1 MTLSIR
7 ARLTFW
13 YSSIVVI
20 VLVTAAVVG
29 SFMQAQLSLQ
39 RLDAELARSMA
50 TLEGVMR
57 TEFGEGLTL
66 EAAAEEASIEVV
78 VPDRMMALT
87 RAEGGV
93 LEVWGLPFDPA
104 ALPPMGMNKDATTL
118 ATPAG
123 ELRVL
128 RREDEDEHEST
139 AGSAGSHTTPMISA
153 PA

>member
-13 YSSIVVI
+13 YSSVAVI

-29 SFMQAQLSLQ
+29 AFMQAQLSLQ

-87 RAEGGV
+87 RPEGGI

-104 ALPPMGMNKDATTL
+104 ALPPMGMSANAALL
-118 ATPAG
+118 ATPRASCG
-123 ELRVL
+123 CCAASSNTVVTATSLR
-128 RREDEDEHEST
+128 
-139 AGSAGSHTTPMISA
+139 
-153 PA
+153 